1 VKQKSSPVWQRVE
14 EAKSYDRKER
24 IAMSQPRIARQK
36 RNEKSESGES
46 IRKTLLVLGTVFL
59 IWTAQANAQLS
70 LADVV
75 AEAGFDW
82 MIGKWV
88 ATTDDGDQVQL
99 VYKWELAKHLVTI
112 QFKMRDY
119 EYRGMIFYV
128 PAKEEV
134 VQVAVD
140 NRGGNGKGL
149 WEPDGDKAIMKIEH
163 TGTDGETNRMG
174 LVHSKVN
181 AETMKVG
188 MYAVE
193 STGELAEEPWATL
206 EYKLQRP
213 KTRKKDR

>member
-1 VKQKSSPVWQRVE
+1 
-14 EAKSYDRKER
+14 
-24 IAMSQPRIARQK
+24 MNQPRIARHK
-36 RNEKSESGES
+36 SNEEPESGKS
-46 IRKTLLVLGTVFL
+46 IRKTLLVLGAFFL
-59 IWTAQANAQLS
+59 TWTPQTRAQLS
-70 LADVV
+70 LGDVV

-82 MIGKWV
+82 MIGKWM
-88 ATTDDGDQVQL
+88 ATTDDGDQIHL

-128 PAKEEV
+128 PAKDEV

-140 NRGGNGKGL
+140 NRGGSGKGL
-149 WEPDGDKAIMKIEH
+149 WEPDGDKAVMKIEH

-188 MYAVE
+188 MFTVE

-206 EYKLQRP
+206 EYKRQRP
-213 KTRKKDR
+213 KTRKEGK